1 MKDKNRVSGTSR
13 ISCPFYDEID
23 AILGTRA
30 ASQPPTLLESGKDKS
45 DDLSGGV
52 IMDDDDDEVNEGHQG
67 K

>member
-1 MKDKNRVSGTSR
+1 MQFLGLEQPLSHQRYWRVEK
-13 ISCPFYDEID
+13 I
-23 AILGTRA
+23 
-30 ASQPPTLLESGKDKS
+30 S